1 MSLRMRALAIV
12 VLLAGGAAMPAPAAA
27 ADEAAVRA
35 AIETAIR
42 VRLGAAAVVEIDT
55 VQVSWIR
62 EAASVEATPDVGARL
77 GAPLRFTLRTVETGP
92 AGPRVVV
99 AGTAVMQGRVHLP
112 HVHARQTLTPGTVL
126 TDADLHQITHHLTAL
141 PLKALPDAS
150 SLVGARV
157 LRLVAAD
164 ACIDGTAVALLHAV
178 RSGQSVTAISRFAGG
193 EVSAVV
199 VAREHGDPGRVI
211 QVVNPQTR
219 RALKARVLS
228 AGVVEILP

>member
-1 MSLRMRALAIV
+1 MSLRMRALAVV
-12 VLLAGGAAMPAPAAA
+12 VLLAGGVAMPAPAAA
-27 ADEAAVRA
+27 ADAAAVRA

-42 VRLGAAAVVEIDT
+42 ARLGAAAVVEIDT

-77 GAPLRFTLRTVETGP
+77 GAPLRFTLRTLEPGP

-99 AGTAVMQGRVHLP
+99 AGSAVVQGRVHLP

-126 TDADLHQITHHLTAL
+126 TEADLHQVTHHLTAL

-157 LRLVAAD
+157 LRRVAAD

-178 RSGQSVTAISRFAGG
+178 RSGQSVTAVSRFAGG

-199 VAREHGDPGRVI
+199 VASEHGDPGRVI

>member
-1 MSLRMRALAIV
+1 MMRGLRASV
-12 VLLAGGAAMPAPAAA
+12 VGILLAGSLAVPGAAAS
-27 ADEAAVRA
+27 ADEAVVRA
-35 AIETAIR
+35 AIEAAIR
-42 VRLGAAAVVEIDT
+42 ARLGAEALIDIDT

-77 GAPLRFTLRTVETGP
+77 GAPLRFTLRTTEPGA

-99 AGTAVMQGRVHLP
+99 AGSAVVQGRVRMP
-112 HVHARQTLTPGTVL
+112 HVHARRILTPGTVL
-126 TDADLHQITHHLTAL
+126 SEADLHSVTHDLAAL
-141 PLKALPDAS
+141 PLKALPDLS
-150 SLVGARV
+150 TLVGGRV
-157 LRLVAAD
+157 LRMVAAD
-164 ACIDGTAVALLHAV
+164 ACIDGTAVASLHAV

-193 EVSAVV
+193 EVSATV
-199 VAREHGDPGRVI
+199 VASEHGDPGRVI

>member
-1 MSLRMRALAIV
+1 MMRGLRASV
-12 VLLAGGAAMPAPAAA
+12 VGILLAGSLAVPAAA
-27 ADEAAVRA
+27 TSADEAVVRA
-35 AIETAIR
+35 AIEAAIR
-42 VRLGAAAVVEIDT
+42 ARLGAEALIDIDT

-77 GAPLRFTLRTVETGP
+77 GAPLRFTLRTTEPGA

-99 AGTAVMQGRVHLP
+99 AGSAVVQGRVRMP
-112 HVHARQTLTPGTVL
+112 HVHARRILTPGTVL
-126 TDADLHQITHHLTAL
+126 SEADLHSVTHDLAAL
-141 PLKALPDAS
+141 PLKALPDLS
-150 SLVGARV
+150 TLVGGRV
-157 LRLVAAD
+157 LRMVAAD
-164 ACIDGTAVALLHAV
+164 ACIDGTAVASLHAV

-193 EVSAVV
+193 EVSATV
-199 VAREHGDPGRVI
+199 VASEHGDPGRVI